1 MKVIV
6 LSASPRK
13 NSNTQ
18 IMMKFVYDYTK
29 SKNEDTKFIN
39 LAEDQ
44 IECYR
49 GPVESYNEST
59 VQAAKDITE
68 ADVWLLGTPIYNS
81 FFSSSF
87 KNIFEYINYKKTAG
101 KVAGMAIMASG
112 SIGFTDV
119 QTLVTQLMSYDIVF
133 SNDKFTQSLYQK
145 RKKQVISVPL
155 KNRESLSGT
164 LIRSKIANNQ
174 NWEES
179 IPNGARKILQK
190 ISTKERL
197 EVFNY
202 K

>member
-6 LSASPRK
+6 LSGSPRK

-112 SIGFTDV
+112 NIGFTDV
-119 QTLVTQLMSYDIVF
+119 QTLVTQLMSYFRVVTNPKAVF
-133 SNDKFTQSLYQK
+133 ITAD
-145 RKKQVISVPL
+145 
-155 KNRESLSGT
+155 T
-164 LIRSKIANNQ
+164 LNESKIVDDTVKT
-174 NWEES
+174 
-179 IPNGARKILQK
+179 RLQELVDETLSLASK
-190 ISTKERL
+190 L
-197 EVFNY
+197 N
-202 K
+202 